1 MVFPVSPIHKDKI
14 ARVIPRTKLQHHISR
29 EVRGIGFF
37 NEMMKRK
44 KKLSR
49 GIRIYQM
56 AIAAIGVAA
65 GNRIFNHVEA
75 WTGLLVM
82 ILCTIFIIYQLI
94 KLLKR

>member
-1 MVFPVSPIHKDKI
+1 
-14 ARVIPRTKLQHHISR
+14 
-29 EVRGIGFF
+29 
-37 NEMMKRK
+37 
-44 KKLSR
+44 
-49 GIRIYQM
+49 M

-94 KLLKR
+94 KLLKDEKWI